1 MHKPR
6 PKCQRG
12 AFARQLT
19 ESRLIGATRYAT
31 SASPPKKELKDRIM
45 AAIDDINLN
54 PVIHSWTY
62 KLDAA

>member
-45 AAIDDINLN
+45 AAIDDFSLN
-54 PVIHSWTY
+54 PMIDTWNY
-62 KLDAA
+62 KLDPA